1 MLGGDWS
8 MTADRARSVAG
19 LLLAAGS
26 GTRMGGPKA
35 LVTGP
40 DGQTWV
46 ARTARTLAAGGCDP
60 VLVVVGA
67 RADEVSAAVAGLAV
81 TVVHAEQWQD
91 GMGTSLRAGM
101 QGVTRLWP
109 RPDAVLVA
117 LVDTPG
123 LTSHAVARLTELA
136 GPAALLRASY
146 DGVGGHPVVLG
157 EEHWDGVLACITGD
171 AGASG
176 YLRPRHVLR
185 VECGDVADGR
195 DVDTPA
201 DLSPGSALGRTAGGQ
216 G

>member
-1 MLGGDWS
+1 MA
-8 MTADRARSVAG
+8 ADRAPAVAG
-19 LLLAAGS
+19 LLLAAGA

-35 LVTGP
+35 LVTGA

-46 ARTARTLAAGGCDP
+46 SRAARTLAAGGCDP

-67 RADEVSAAVAGLAV
+67 RADDVTEAVAGLAV
-81 TVVHAEQWQD
+81 TVVRAERWED
-91 GMGTSLRAGM
+91 GMGTSLRTGLESV
-101 QGVTRLWP
+101 GRVHP
-109 RPDAVLVA
+109 RPDAALVA

-123 LTSHAVARLTELA
+123 LTSRAVSRLTGLA

-146 DGVGGHPVVLG
+146 DGVEGHPVVLG
-157 EEHWDGVLACITGD
+157 EEHWAGVLASVTGD

-176 YLRPRHVLR
+176 YLRSRHVLR

-195 DVDTPA
+195 DVDSPA
-201 DLSPGSALGRTAGGQ
+201 GLPPGSALDRTASGQ

>member
-1 MLGGDWS
+1 M
-8 MTADRARSVAG
+8 AANRARTVAG
-19 LLLAAGS
+19 LLLAAGA

-67 RADEVSAAVAGLAV
+67 RADDVSAAVAGLSV
-81 TVVHAEQWQD
+81 TVVHAQRWQD
-91 GMGTSLRAGM
+91 GMGTSLRAGLEC
-101 QGVTRLWP
+101 VALVRP
-109 RPDAVLVA
+109 RPEAVLVA

-123 LTSHAVARLTELA
+123 LTSCAVARMTELA
-136 GPAALLRASY
+136 GPATLLRASY

-157 EEHWDGVLACITGD
+157 EEHWEGVLAGITGD

-176 YLRPRHVLR
+176 YLRAHHVLR

-201 DLSPGSALGRTAGGQ
+201 DLPPGSALDGTASGQ